1 MGFWSD
7 VGDAISSG
15 ANAVA
20 DAVETGVNAVEEA
33 VTDVVETIGNGIEDG
48 IDAVGDVLGGVPVI
62 GGFLEGFCDWAGS
75 VVSGVFDLV
84 GSVVKGV
91 FGIVGGVI
99 AGVIR
104 IVGGILSLDGDLIV
118 KGLLDIV
125 SGIAG
130 AIIFIVGKA
139 ISLVQTV
146 FLLQSPERRLTRE
159 EKSML
164 KRVFRESVALYNVRL
179 IEGFA
184 GIYSVN
190 SRPFTLG
197 NTIYLKDHVVSA
209 EPELLVHEVTHVWQ
223 YQNTGSR
230 YASDAI
236 GAQWFVDNAYS
247 WEDEIARG
255 NDDWVEFNLEAQAAF
270 LEDIYTD
277 GDLLTGSTVEHG
289 NGRFYDAD
297 GKKAIG
303 RFDYNGAHHTDRA
316 NEGVAV
322 VRGAAAIR
330 LSGLWS

>member
-1 MGFWSD
+1 MSVWGSIKHA
-7 VGDAISSG
+7 VSSG
-15 ANAVA
+15 ANALA
-20 DAVETGVNAVEEA
+20 DAVETGVNAAEEV
-33 VTDVVETIGNGIEDG
+33 VTDVVETVGNGIEDG
-48 IDAVGDVLGGVPVI
+48 ISAVGDVLGGVPVI
-62 GGFLEGFCDWAGS
+62 GGFLEGAFDWAGS
-75 VVSGVFDLV
+75 VISGVFDFA
-84 GSVVKGV
+84 GAIVKGV
-91 FGIVGGVI
+91 LGIIGGVI

-104 IVGGILSLDGDLIV
+104 IIGGILSLDGDLIV
-118 KGLLDIV
+118 TGLLDIV

-130 AIIFIVGKA
+130 AVILIVGKA

-146 FLLQSPERRLTRE
+146 FFLQKPERRLTKE
-159 EKSML
+159 EKALL

-179 IEGFA
+179 IEGWA
-184 GIYSVN
+184 GIYSLN

-277 GDLLTGSTVEHG
+277 GDLLHGSRVEHG

-303 RFDYNGAHHTDRA
+303 RFDYNGGHHTDRA

-330 LSGLWS
+330 LSGLFS

>member
-20 DAVETGVNAVEEA
+20 DAVETGVNAVEEV
-33 VTDVVETIGNGIEDG
+33 VTDVVETVGNGIEDG
-48 IDAVGDVLGGVPVI
+48 ISAVGDVLGGIPVI
-62 GGFLEGFCDWAGS
+62 GGILEGVFDWAGS
-75 VVSGVFDLV
+75 VISGVFDFV
-84 GSVVKGV
+84 GAVVKGV
-91 FGIVGGVI
+91 FGIIGGVI

-104 IVGGILSLDGDLIV
+104 IVGGILSLDGGLIV

-125 SGIAG
+125 SGVAG
-130 AIIFIVGKA
+130 AIILIVGKA

-146 FLLQSPERRLTRE
+146 FLLQKPERRLTRE
-159 EKSML
+159 ERALL

-179 IEGFA
+179 IEGWA

-197 NTIYLKDHVVSA
+197 NTIYLKDHVTSA

-223 YQNTGSR
+223 YQNTGAR

-255 NDDWVEFNLEAQAAF
+255 NDDWVEFNLEAEAAF

-277 GDLLTGSTVEHG
+277 GDLITGSVVEHG

-297 GKKAIG
+297 GKKSIG
-303 RFDYNGAHHTDRA
+303 RFNFNGVNHTDRA

-322 VRGAAAIR
+322 VRRAKAIR
-330 LSGLWS
+330 LSGLFS

>member
-1 MGFWSD
+1 MGFWSS
-7 VGDAISSG
+7 VGHAISSG

-20 DAVETGVNAVEEA
+20 DAVETGVNAAEEA

-48 IDAVGDVLGGVPVI
+48 IDAVGDALGGVPVI

-84 GSVVKGV
+84 GSIVKGV
-91 FGIVGGVI
+91 FGIIGGVV

-104 IVGGILSLDGDLIV
+104 IVGGIFSLDGDLIV

-146 FLLQSPERRLTRE
+146 FLLQPPERRLTRE
-159 EKSML
+159 EARML

-179 IEGFA
+179 IEGWA
-184 GIYSVN
+184 GIYSTN

-197 NTIYLKDHVVSA
+197 NTIYLKDHVVSQ

-255 NDDWVEFNLEAQAAF
+255 NDDWVEFNKEAQAAF
-270 LEDIYTD
+270 LENIYTD
-277 GDLLTGSTVEHG
+277 GDLLIGGVIDHG

-297 GKKAIG
+297 GKKAVG
-303 RFDYNGAHHTDRA
+303 RFDYNGTHHTDRA

-330 LSGLWS
+330 LSGLFS